1 MKRATLDAIL
11 VAEVVC
17 IFGLLM
23 LLVAGS
29 RLTDFDYLAERYQSL
44 ISAVPN
50 AFRLVH
56 RLLIFPQTGT
66 IEQELVRKAL
76 MPRPVSWAGSPRVGV
91 TIVRHDLR

>member
-1 MKRATLDAIL
+1 MKRETLNAII

-44 ISAVPN
+44 ISDGPN
-50 AFRLVH
+50 AVRRTV
-56 RLLIFPQTGT
+56 QTLG
-66 IEQELVRKAL
+66 R
-76 MPRPVSWAGSPRVGV
+76 
-91 TIVRHDLR
+91 

>member
-1 MKRATLDAIL
+1 MQFSSPKWS
-11 VAEVVC
+11 V

-50 AFRLVH
+50 A
-56 RLLIFPQTGT
+56 
-66 IEQELVRKAL
+66 VRSTLYK
-76 MPRPVSWAGSPRVGV
+76 G
-91 TIVRHDLR
+91 H

>member
-50 AFRLVH
+50 AFRSTLYK
-56 RLLIFPQTGT
+56 GY
-66 IEQELVRKAL
+66 
-76 MPRPVSWAGSPRVGV
+76 
-91 TIVRHDLR
+91 

>member
-29 RLTDFDYLAERYQSL
+29 RLTDFEYLAERYQSL

-50 AFRLVH
+50 A
-56 RLLIFPQTGT
+56 
-66 IEQELVRKAL
+66 VRSTLYK
-76 MPRPVSWAGSPRVGV
+76 G
-91 TIVRHDLR
+91 H

>member
-23 LLVAGS
+23 LLVASS
-29 RLTDFDYLAERYQSL
+29 RLTDFAERYQSL

-50 AFRLVH
+50 A
-56 RLLIFPQTGT
+56 
-66 IEQELVRKAL
+66 VRSTLYK
-76 MPRPVSWAGSPRVGV
+76 G
-91 TIVRHDLR
+91 H